1 MGKSSKISCDVSFRC
16 SSGALELS
24 VLGIDE
30 DEAVGCSRTRSE
42 LDREMV
48 RS

>member
-1 MGKSSKISCDVSFRC
+1 MGKSSKISCEVSLRC
-16 SSGALELS
+16 SSGALEVS
-24 VLGIDE
+24 VSGDVE